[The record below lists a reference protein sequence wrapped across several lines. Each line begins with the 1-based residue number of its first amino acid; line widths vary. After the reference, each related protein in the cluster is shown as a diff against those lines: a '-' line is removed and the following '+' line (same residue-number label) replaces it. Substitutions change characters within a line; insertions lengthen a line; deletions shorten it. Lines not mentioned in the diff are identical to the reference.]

1 MKQRERLQAERMF
14 ANAAK
19 AAKTFTPG
27 EPVNAGPTAQVSV
40 QGSDRSV
47 WGSTLCQSVVRVW
60 GSMP

>member
-27 EPVNAGPTAQVSV
+27 EPVNTGPTAQVSV
-40 QGSDRSV
+40 QRSI
-47 WGSTLCQSVVRVW
+47 LRVW
-60 GSMP
+60 GSMPERSVWGSRGF